1 MKSTMKPMEPGLY
14 PFWFWNGRLDENE
27 IIWQIDQMAEK
38 GVRGFF
44 IHSRQG
50 LKQPY
55 LSESF
60 FQMVKV
66 ALKQARKHGMAV
78 HLYDEYPYPSGI
90 AGGEVTLGNPRFH
103 ATSLVQRAYDSS
115 GGNVRLELPRG
126 KVLCCMAYPVAGESV
141 QWRKGIDLR
150 KSIGMVLV
158 DDSYEETGLT
168 TYNRKRYFASTP
180 TPVLETEL
188 ASGEYRIFASV
199 QKLVDT
205 HKYWDNFVDVLNPE
219 AVQEFIRLT
228 HERYYER
235 FGKDF
240 GTLIHSI
247 FVDETESGWSEL
259 LPPVFQKECG
269 YDLIPLLPA
278 LQDRTHPQHLKV
290 MYDLKQVRYKM
301 FCKAWEEQ
309 IAGWCRK
316 HNIRYSG
323 EKPSDRFAQLKY
335 MDIPGCD
342 PGHTKAG
349 AEKSDLL
356 RPALRQNARGCAS
369 AAYFYGK
376 EGALTE
382 CYHSMGW
389 SGTLLDAR
397 LVGEALLQMGIKY
410 LVPHG
415 FFYTTHGLVK
425 HDAPPTF
432 FFQMPYWPLFGDL
445 SRRFARV
452 SQELG
457 DMHIDTQMLIIEPSA
472 GLPTRE
478 DSAAYESLLHR
489 LMAENID
496 FMMADVD
503 ILKEG
508 RVGNGVVRIKDIEAR
523 LIVVPPVRVL
533 AEPLKKWLAAFAQKG
548 GKVIY
553 CRMPLN
559 EDEAISRILKVVGP
573 SLRITASH
581 GDARRIHAA
590 TWAGGGRKLWF
601 IRNTAATEME
611 VEFNSGCPLKEVVL
625 DDGLPAMLSRI
636 DGRHFRRLRPFES
649 LVLEETKEH
658 KDIAAP
664 EAMRMKV
671 GGSAKVHPLSK
682 NLVRMYD
689 WQMTLMGADGKPQ
702 QTAAVPAMT
711 LAKQLDKGRFAFVP
725 DMRHFFGRVPEM
737 KLPKFNL
744 LYRYTFEN
752 QYNGTVELV
761 MEPDSLVGEWEVR
774 VNGERFGAAAF
785 KETDAHVRGSLGAD
799 ITAAMMKGRNEIAV
813 SLRTDRLD
821 GGLVNALYLAGEF
834 GVKLDPVR
842 LVERSSRGSFDA
854 WEDNGLPYY
863 AGAVEYEMAAELA
876 QVPESGKVLVEF
888 ECAPQFQD
896 ACEISMN
903 GGRWHRL
910 PWVPRVALVDRSDL
924 RTGENRL
931 RVRVY
936 TTLIRS
942 FEGQWF
948 NTAAHCYREI

>member
-1 MKSTMKPMEPGLY
+1 MGPGLY
-14 PFWFWNGRLDENE
+14 PFWFWNGELEENE

-50 LKQPY
+50 LKRPY

-60 FQMVKV
+60 FRMVKA
-66 ALKQARKHGMAV
+66 ALKQARKYGMAV

-90 AGGEVTLGNPRFH
+90 AGGEVTLGNPHFH
-103 ATSLVQRAYDSS
+103 ATHLVQKTYDSA
-115 GGNVRLELPRG
+115 GGAVRIELPRG
-126 KVLCCMAYPVAGESV
+126 KVLCCTAYPLADGNV
-141 QWRKGIDLR
+141 QWRKGVDLR
-150 KSIGMVLV
+150 RSVGVVLV

-180 TPVLETEL
+180 TPVLEAEL
-188 ASGEYRIFASV
+188 AAGQYRIFASV
-199 QKLVDT
+199 QKVVDT
-205 HKYWDNFVDVLNPE
+205 HKYWDDFVDVLNPE
-219 AVQEFIRLT
+219 AVREFIRLT

-247 FVDETESGWSEL
+247 FVDETEAGWSEL
-259 LPPVFQKECG
+259 LPPRFLTECG
-269 YDLIPLLPA
+269 YDLLPMLPA
-278 LQDRTHPQHLKV
+278 LQDKTHPQHLKV
-290 MYDLKQVRYKM
+290 AYDLKQVRYKM
-301 FCKAWEEQ
+301 FCQSWEEQ
-309 IAGWCRK
+309 ISAWCAK

-323 EKPSDRFAQLKY
+323 EKPSDRFSQLKY

-349 AEKSDLL
+349 AERNDML

-432 FFQMPYWPLFGDL
+432 FFQMPYWPLFGGL
-445 SRRFARV
+445 SQRFDNV
-452 SQELG
+452 SECFENT
-457 DMHIDTQMLIIEPSA
+457 HIDAQMLIVEPTA
-472 GLPTRE
+472 GMPTRE

-489 LMAENID
+489 LMAEHVD
-496 FMMADVD
+496 FMMADTD

-508 RVGNGVVRIKDIEAR
+508 RFGKGVVRIKDIEAR
-523 LIVVPPVRVL
+523 LVVVPPMRVIE
-533 AEPLKKWLAAFAQKG
+533 EPLKDWLAAFAQKG

-553 CRMPLN
+553 CKMPVN
-559 EDEAISRILKVVGP
+559 EDELISRILKVTGP
-573 SLRITASH
+573 SLRMTTSH
-581 GDARRIHAA
+581 GDLHRVHVVTR
-590 TWAGGGRKLWF
+590 AGDGRKVWF
-601 IRNTAATEME
+601 VRNTGAMEME
-611 VEFNSGCPLKEVVL
+611 VEFNSGGPLSEVAL
-625 DDGLPAMLSRI
+625 DDGCPAILSRV

-649 LVLEETKEH
+649 IVLEETKEH
-658 KDIAAP
+658 RDLAAP
-664 EAMRMKV
+664 KAVKVKV
-671 GGSAKVHPLSK
+671 GGEARVYPLGK

-702 QTAAVPAMT
+702 QTAAVPSMT
-711 LAKQLDKGRFAFVP
+711 LAKQLDKGKFSFAP
-725 DMRHFFGRVPEM
+725 AIGHFFGRVPEM
-737 KLPKFNL
+737 RLPMFNI
-744 LYRYTFEN
+744 LYRYTFES
-752 QYNGTVELV
+752 QYEGMVELV
-761 MEPDSLVGEWEVR
+761 MEPGSLVGEWEVR
-774 VNGERFGAAAF
+774 VNGERFGADAF
-785 KETDAHVRGSLGAD
+785 KETDAHVRGSLGTD

-813 SLRTDRLD
+813 ALKTNRLD
-821 GGLVNALYLAGEF
+821 GGLVNPLYLAGEF
-834 GVKLDPVR
+834 GVKLNPVR
-842 LVERSSRGSFDA
+842 LVDRSIKGRFDA
-854 WEDNGLPYY
+854 WQDNGLPYY
-863 AGAVEYEMAAELA
+863 AGVVEYEMAAEVA
-876 QVPESGKVLVEF
+876 DVPKDEEVLVEF
-888 ECAPQFQD
+888 EFEQQFQD
-896 ACEISMN
+896 ACEISVG

-910 PWVPRVALVDRSDL
+910 PWIPRVAMLDRKDL
-924 RTGENRL
+924 RTGENQV

-948 NTAAHCYREI
+948 DTAAHCYREV